1 MTIEKIV
8 EFVTDLG
15 KKAQTRQQE
24 LILFSLNTAVKEKVK
39 IAKIAENNGRM
50 QVIVEILKFIKKGL
64 EEKTN
69 G

>member
-15 KKAQTRQQE
+15 DKARTRQQE
-24 LILFSLNTAVKEKVK
+24 LIVFSLNTAVKEKVK

-50 QVIVEILKFIKKGL
+50 QVIVEILNFIKKGL
-64 EEKTN
+64 EEKAN